1 MAYLG
6 RPASAEVSVT
16 GSTDTFTGDGGVTFN
31 LSRVVTDSNPSLLE
45 VFVSNV
51 QQQPTVTFS
60 VASNVLTF
68 TTAPGVGEPI
78 YVTYRDYPV
87 APVFTIPDASI
98 TAAKI
103 QNGAVTNDKI
113 GSIAVTEGKIANQ
126 SVTEAKIGSAAVT
139 TSKIAD
145 ANVTTSKIQDAAVTT
160 SKIADANVTIAKLNI
175 NADLNFAAANIFNAG
190 LKVENV
196 ISTSNV
202 TTLNYANA
210 TVFLCTA
217 TEQSNITLSNFPQE
231 GIALLKLRNGG
242 AFTFAYAGNA
252 YFATGTAP
260 TLTASGLD
268 FLYFQGN
275 TLGYLV
281 TSVLD
286 IQED

>member
-31 LSRVVTDSNPSLLE
+31 LSRTVKDSNPSLLE

-60 VASNVLTF
+60 VTANVLTF

-87 APVFTIPDASI
+87 APVFTVPDLSI
-98 TAAKI
+98 TTVKI
-103 QNGAVTNDKI
+103 QDGAITADKI
-113 GSIAVTEGKIANQ
+113 ADGTIIAADIADG
-126 SVTEAKIGSAAVT
+126 AIT

-145 ANVTTSKIQDAAVTT
+145 ANVITSKIQDAAITT

-196 ISTSNV
+196 VSTSNV

-210 TVFLCTA
+210 TVFTCTA

-242 AFTFAYAGNA
+242 AFTIAYAGNA

-260 TLTASGLD
+260 TLTAAGLD
-268 FLYFQGN
+268 YLYFQGN
-275 TLGYLV
+275 ALGYLV